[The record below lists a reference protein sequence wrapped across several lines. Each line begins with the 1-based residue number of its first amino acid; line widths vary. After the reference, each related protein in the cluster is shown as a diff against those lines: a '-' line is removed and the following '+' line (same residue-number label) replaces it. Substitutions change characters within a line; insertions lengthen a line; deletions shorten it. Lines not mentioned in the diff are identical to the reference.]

1 MWSRAEGVALLDEDG
16 IVRAVSRN
24 EDEARIRHVIG
35 TKVIEERA
43 IEVDKPKAI
52 EAFQAALEGK
62 ETELELGAIADYGQ
76 VIWGR
81 IVLKPSPLPET
92 PVLLH
97 SRSLSWLR
105 KKESCCSQA
114 SLVGSSH
121 FHTPMVH
128 ERKSVTSRMPTPS
141 STTYVES
148 TVSSQRCFVS
158 PQCLSRQW
166 PRCFSSDC

>member
-35 TKVIEERA
+35 TRIIEERA

-62 ETELELGAIADYGQ
+62 ETELELGAIADDGQ

-81 IVLKPSPLPET
+81 TVLKPSPLPET

-97 SRSLSWLR
+97 SRSLPESWGALSDR
-105 KKESCCSQA
+105 EKQVINGLHQAQLNPKRAAQQLGITNNTFNAHRRSISQKCQ
-114 SLVGSSH
+114 LHEVGD
-121 FHTPMVH
+121 FWVFV
-128 ERKSVTSRMPTPS
+128 ERCR
-141 STTYVES
+141 
-148 TVSSQRCFVS
+148 
-158 PQCLSRQW
+158 
-166 PRCFSSDC
+166 